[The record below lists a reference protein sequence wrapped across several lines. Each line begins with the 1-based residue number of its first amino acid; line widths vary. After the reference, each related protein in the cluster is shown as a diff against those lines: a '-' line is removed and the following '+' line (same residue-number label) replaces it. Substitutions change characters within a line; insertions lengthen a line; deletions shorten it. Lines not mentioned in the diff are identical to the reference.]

1 MLYLRAENDLEI
13 FWKVK
18 EVTNMALKPTILV
31 ADDARDIRE
40 MLRIVLEDAGF
51 QIVLASNGEG
61 AVEKFNA
68 DVNLVILDIMMP
80 KCNGIDACAQ
90 IREKAEV
97 PVLFLTAKSAE
108 SDMVEGFEAGG
119 DDYLT
124 KPFSCTE
131 LLLRVKALLK
141 RPRMVDGTAGVENG
155 KIMIQDLILD
165 TNLQRVIRGDE
176 EISLTEIEYR
186 ILKLLATDREHIF
199 TAKEI
204 YEAVWEENYM
214 PNSTNTVMVH
224 IRNIRKKLGDVGP
237 NAKYLHNIWGRGYR
251 IV

>member
-1 MLYLRAENDLEI
+1 MAE
-13 FWKVK
+13 KQK
-18 EVTNMALKPTILV
+18 ILV
-31 ADDARDIRE
+31 VDDARDIRE
-40 MLRIVLEDAGF
+40 VVRIMLEDAGF
-51 QIVLASNGEG
+51 EVILAVNGEE

-68 DVNLVILDIMMP
+68 DIDLVILDIMMP
-80 KCNGIDACAQ
+80 ECDGINACSR
-90 IREKAEV
+90 IRERAEV

-108 SDMVEGFEAGG
+108 SDLIEGFEAGG

-141 RPRMVDGTAGVENG
+141 RPHIEKSDAKSKSQIV
-155 KIMIQDLILD
+155 IQDIILD
-165 TNLQRVIRGDE
+165 TDLQQVVRDGQ

-186 ILKLLATDREHIF
+186 ILLLLASNRNHIF

-204 YEAVWEENYM
+204 YEAVWEEAYM

-224 IRNIRKKLGDVGP
+224 IRNIRKKLGDTGP
-237 NAKYLHNIWGRGYR
+237 SPKYVHNIWGRGYR
-251 IV
+251 VV

>member
-1 MLYLRAENDLEI
+1 MAE
-13 FWKVK
+13 KQK
-18 EVTNMALKPTILV
+18 ILV

-40 MLRIVLEDAGF
+40 VVRIMLEDAGF
-51 QIVLASNGEG
+51 EVILAVNGEE

-68 DVNLVILDIMMP
+68 DIDLVILDIMMP
-80 KCNGIDACAQ
+80 ECDGINACSR
-90 IREKAEV
+90 IRERAEA

-108 SDMVEGFEAGG
+108 SDLIEGFEAGG

-141 RPRMVDGTAGVENG
+141 RPHIEKSDAKSKSQIV
-155 KIMIQDLILD
+155 IQDIILD
-165 TNLQRVIRGDE
+165 TDLQQVVRDGQ

-186 ILKLLATDREHIF
+186 ILLLLASNRNHIF

-204 YEAVWEENYM
+204 YEAVWEEAYM

-224 IRNIRKKLGDVGP
+224 IRNIRKKLGDTGP
-237 NAKYLHNIWGRGYR
+237 SPKYVHNIWGRGYR
-251 IV
+251 VV

>member
-1 MLYLRAENDLEI
+1 MA
-13 FWKVK
+13 VK
-18 EVTNMALKPTILV
+18 QTILV
-31 ADDARDIRE
+31 ADDAKDIRE
-40 MLRIVLEDAGF
+40 MLRIMLEDAGF
-51 QIVLASNGEG
+51 SIILASNGEE
-61 AVEKFNA
+61 AVEKFND

-80 KCNGIDACAQ
+80 KCNGIDACAR
-90 IREKAEV
+90 IREQAEV

-108 SDMVEGFEAGG
+108 SDLVEGFEAGG

-131 LLLRVKALLK
+131 LLYRVKALLK
-141 RPRMVDGTAGVENG
+141 RPRMTDGTDKTDDGRIV
-155 KIMIQDLILD
+155 IQDIVLD
-165 TNLQRVIRGDE
+165 TNLQQVVRGEE
-176 EISLTEIEYR
+176 EIPLTEIEYR
-186 ILKLLATDREHIF
+186 ILKLLATDRNHIF

-204 YEAVWEENYM
+204 YEAVWEEVYM

-224 IRNIRKKLGDVGP
+224 IRNIRKKLGDTGP

>member
-1 MLYLRAENDLEI
+1 MAE
-13 FWKVK
+13 KQK
-18 EVTNMALKPTILV
+18 ILV

-40 MLRIVLEDAGF
+40 VVRIMLEDAGF
-51 QIVLASNGEG
+51 EVILAVNGEE
-61 AVEKFNA
+61 AVEKFNS
-68 DVNLVILDIMMP
+68 DIDLVILDIMMP
-80 KCNGIDACAQ
+80 ECDGINACSR
-90 IREKAEV
+90 IRERAEV

-108 SDMVEGFEAGG
+108 SDLIEGFEAGG

-141 RPRMVDGTAGVENG
+141 RPHIEKSDAKSKSQIV
-155 KIMIQDLILD
+155 IQDIILD
-165 TNLQRVIRGDE
+165 TDLQQVIRDGQ

-186 ILKLLATDREHIF
+186 ILLLLASNRNHIF

-204 YEAVWEENYM
+204 YEAVWEEAYM

-224 IRNIRKKLGDVGP
+224 IRNIRKKLGDTGP
-237 NAKYLHNIWGRGYR
+237 SPKYVHNIWGRGYR
-251 IV
+251 VV

>member
-1 MLYLRAENDLEI
+1 MSD
-13 FWKVK
+13 KQK
-18 EVTNMALKPTILV
+18 ILV
-31 ADDARDIRE
+31 ADDAKDIRE
-40 MLRIVLEDAGF
+40 LLRIMLEDAGF
-51 QIVLASNGEG
+51 EVVLANNGVE
-61 AVEKFNA
+61 AVEKF
-68 DVNLVILDIMMP
+68 DESIQLVILDIMMP
-80 KCNGIDACAQ
+80 LCNGYDACAQ

-97 PVLFLTAKSAE
+97 PILFLTAKSAE
-108 SDMVEGFEAGG
+108 SDLVEGFEAGG
-119 DDYLT
+119 DDYLV

-141 RPRMVDGTAGVENG
+141 RPRMGQGENDD
-155 KIMIQDLILD
+155 KASTHIVIQDIILD
-165 TNLQRVIRGDE
+165 TELQQVIRDGK

-186 ILKLLATDREHIF
+186 ILQLLATNRNHIF

-204 YEAVWEENYM
+204 YESVWEEAYM

-224 IRNIRKKLGDVGP
+224 IRNIRKKLGDTGP

>member
-1 MLYLRAENDLEI
+1 MSE
-13 FWKVK
+13 KQK
-18 EVTNMALKPTILV
+18 ILV

-40 MLRIVLEDAGF
+40 VVRIMLEDAGF
-51 QIVLASNGEG
+51 EVILAVNGEE
-61 AVEKFNA
+61 AVEKFYPEI
-68 DVNLVILDIMMP
+68 DLVILDIMMP
-80 KCNGIDACAQ
+80 ECDGINACSR
-90 IREKAEV
+90 IRERAEV

-108 SDMVEGFEAGG
+108 SDLIEGFEAGG

-141 RPRMVDGTAGVENG
+141 RPHIEKDSTKSRSQIV
-155 KIMIQDLILD
+155 IQDIILD
-165 TNLQRVIRGDE
+165 KDLQQVIRDGE

-186 ILKLLATDREHIF
+186 ILLLLASNRNHIF

-204 YEAVWEENYM
+204 YEAVWEEAYM

-224 IRNIRKKLGDVGP
+224 IRNIRKKLGDTGP
-237 NAKYLHNIWGRGYR
+237 SPKYVHNIWGRGYR
-251 IV
+251 VV

>member
-1 MLYLRAENDLEI
+1 MSE
-13 FWKVK
+13 KQK
-18 EVTNMALKPTILV
+18 ILV

-40 MLRIVLEDAGF
+40 VVRIMLEDAGF
-51 QIVLASNGEG
+51 EVVLAVNGEE
-61 AVEKFNA
+61 AVAKFNSEIS
-68 DVNLVILDIMMP
+68 LVILDIMMP
-80 KCNGIDACAQ
+80 ECDGINACAR

-108 SDMVEGFEAGG
+108 SDLIEGFEAGG

-141 RPRMVDGTAGVENG
+141 RPHIEKNG
-155 KIMIQDLILD
+155 DRSRSQIVIQDIVLD
-165 TNLQRVIRGDE
+165 TELQQVIRDGK

-186 ILKLLATDREHIF
+186 ILLLLASNRNHIF

-204 YEAVWEENYM
+204 YEEVWEEAYM

-224 IRNIRKKLGDVGP
+224 IRNIRKKLGDTGP

-251 IV
+251 VV

>member
-1 MLYLRAENDLEI
+1 MREKGV
-13 FWKVK
+13 WKMSEK
-18 EVTNMALKPTILV
+18 QKILV

-40 MLRIVLEDAGF
+40 VVRIMLEDAGF
-51 QIVLASNGEG
+51 EVVLAVNGEE
-61 AVEKFNA
+61 AVTKFNSEIS
-68 DVNLVILDIMMP
+68 LVILDIMMP
-80 KCNGIDACAQ
+80 ECDGINACAR

-108 SDMVEGFEAGG
+108 SDLIEGFEAGG

-141 RPRMVDGTAGVENG
+141 RPHIENDNDHSRSQ
-155 KIMIQDLILD
+155 IVIQDIVLD
-165 TNLQRVIRGDE
+165 TELQQVVRDGE

-186 ILKLLATDREHIF
+186 ILLLLASNRNHIF

-204 YEAVWEENYM
+204 YEAVWEEAYM

-224 IRNIRKKLGDVGP
+224 IRNIRKKLGDTGP
-237 NAKYLHNIWGRGYR
+237 SAKYLHNIWGRGYR

>member
-1 MLYLRAENDLEI
+1 MSETQ
-13 FWKVK
+13 K
-18 EVTNMALKPTILV
+18 ILG

-40 MLRIVLEDAGF
+40 VVRIMLEDAGF
-51 QIVLASNGEG
+51 EVVLAVNGEE
-61 AVEKFNA
+61 AVTKFNSEIS
-68 DVNLVILDIMMP
+68 LVILDIMMP
-80 KCNGIDACAQ
+80 ECDGINACAR

-108 SDMVEGFEAGG
+108 SDLIEGFEAGG

-141 RPRMVDGTAGVENG
+141 RPHIEKDNDHSRSQIV
-155 KIMIQDLILD
+155 IQDIVLD
-165 TNLQRVIRGDE
+165 TELQQVVRDGE

-186 ILKLLATDREHIF
+186 ILLLLASNRNHIF

-204 YEAVWEENYM
+204 YEAVWEEAYM

-224 IRNIRKKLGDVGP
+224 IRNIRKKLGDTGP

-251 IV
+251 VV

>member
-1 MLYLRAENDLEI
+1 MSE
-13 FWKVK
+13 KQK
-18 EVTNMALKPTILV
+18 ILV

-40 MLRIVLEDAGF
+40 VVRIMLEDAGF
-51 QIVLASNGEG
+51 EVILAVNGEE
-61 AVEKFNA
+61 AVEQFYP
-68 DVNLVILDIMMP
+68 DIDLVILDIMMP
-80 KCNGIDACAQ
+80 ECDGINACSR
-90 IREKAEV
+90 IRERAEV

-108 SDMVEGFEAGG
+108 SDLIEGFEAGG

-141 RPRMVDGTAGVENG
+141 RPHIERDSTKFKSQIV
-155 KIMIQDLILD
+155 IQDIILD
-165 TNLQRVIRGDE
+165 KDLQQVIRDGE

-186 ILKLLATDREHIF
+186 ILLLLASNRNHIF

-204 YEAVWEENYM
+204 YEAVWEEAYM

-224 IRNIRKKLGDVGP
+224 IRNIRKKLGDTGP
-237 NAKYLHNIWGRGYR
+237 SPKYVHNIWGRGYR
-251 IV
+251 VV

>member
-1 MLYLRAENDLEI
+1 
-13 FWKVK
+13 
-18 EVTNMALKPTILV
+18 MADKQKILI

-40 MLRIVLEDAGF
+40 VLRIMLEDAGF
-51 QIVLASNGEG
+51 ETVLANNGEE
-61 AVEKFNA
+61 AIELFDKSV
-68 DVNLVILDIMMP
+68 DLVILDIMMP
-80 KCNGIDACAQ
+80 RCDGIDACAR
-90 IREKAEV
+90 IREEAEV
-97 PVLFLTAKSAE
+97 PILFLTAKSAE
-108 SDMVEGFEAGG
+108 SDMIEGFEAGG
-119 DDYLT
+119 DDYLI

-141 RPRMVDGTAGVENG
+141 RPHMGNTFLSDNEKSR
-155 KIMIQDLILD
+155 IMIQDIILD
-165 TNLQRVIRGDE
+165 AELQQVLRDGK

-186 ILKLLATDREHIF
+186 ILQLLATNRNHIF

-204 YEAVWEENYM
+204 YEQVWEEPYM

-224 IRNIRKKLGDVGP
+224 IRNIRKKLGDTGP

>member
-1 MLYLRAENDLEI
+1 
-13 FWKVK
+13 
-18 EVTNMALKPTILV
+18 MADAQKILI
-31 ADDARDIRE
+31 ADDAKDIRE
-40 MLRIVLEDAGF
+40 VLRIMLEDAGF
-51 QIVLASNGEG
+51 EVVLANNGQE
-61 AVEKFNA
+61 AVDYFDESI
-68 DVNLVILDIMMP
+68 NLVILDIMMP
-80 KCNGIDACAQ
+80 KCNGIDACAK
-90 IREKAEV
+90 IRENAEV

-108 SDMVEGFEAGG
+108 SDMIEGFEAGG

-131 LLLRVKALLK
+131 LLLRVRALLK
-141 RPRMVDGTAGVENG
+141 RPHMGSSGEGSDS
-155 KIMIQDLILD
+155 KIVIQDIILD
-165 TNLQRVIRGDE
+165 KDLQQVIRDGE

-186 ILKLLATDREHIF
+186 ILLLLASNRNHIF

-204 YEAVWEENYM
+204 YEQVWEEVYM

>member
-1 MLYLRAENDLEI
+1 MAE
-13 FWKVK
+13 KQK
-18 EVTNMALKPTILV
+18 ILV

-40 MLRIVLEDAGF
+40 VVRIMLEDAGF
-51 QIVLASNGEG
+51 EVILAVNGEE
-61 AVEKFNA
+61 AVEKFNS
-68 DVNLVILDIMMP
+68 DIDLVILDIMMP
-80 KCNGIDACAQ
+80 ECDGINACSR
-90 IREKAEV
+90 IRERAEV

-108 SDMVEGFEAGG
+108 SDLIEGFEAGG

-141 RPRMVDGTAGVENG
+141 RPHIEKSDAKSKSQIV
-155 KIMIQDLILD
+155 IQDIILD
-165 TNLQRVIRGDE
+165 TDLQQVVRDGQ

-186 ILKLLATDREHIF
+186 ILLLLASNRNHIF

-204 YEAVWEENYM
+204 YEAVWEEAYM

-224 IRNIRKKLGDVGP
+224 IRNIRKKLGDTGP
-237 NAKYLHNIWGRGYR
+237 SPKYVHNIWGRGYR
-251 IV
+251 VV